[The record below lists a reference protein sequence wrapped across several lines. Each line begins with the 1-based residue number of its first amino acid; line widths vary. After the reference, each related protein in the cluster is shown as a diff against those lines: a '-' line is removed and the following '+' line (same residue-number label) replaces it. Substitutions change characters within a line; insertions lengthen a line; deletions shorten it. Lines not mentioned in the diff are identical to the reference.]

1 MIIQNTKKLQNF
13 IVNEEISGEGGEYIE
28 QIIDAFSEYIVAINS
43 EYVYNK
49 TYLGAHVEKFIKCQ
63 KILKLKYQ
71 ILMDKIMDSLVAFG
85 IEKECIITI
94 DNAWKVDKGEVRL
107 LNSFNPDIVT
117 KNKIQ
122 FEIELIHGDGCVI
135 AEEITINGEYE
146 NTIDVCISNFIE
158 RRKEFLKDEK

>member
-1 MIIQNTKKLQNF
+1 
-13 IVNEEISGEGGEYIE
+13 
-28 QIIDAFSEYIVAINS
+28 
-43 EYVYNK
+43 
-49 TYLGAHVEKFIKCQ
+49 
-63 KILKLKYQ
+63 
-71 ILMDKIMDSLVAFG
+71 MDSLVAFG

-117 KNKIQ
+117 KNKMQ